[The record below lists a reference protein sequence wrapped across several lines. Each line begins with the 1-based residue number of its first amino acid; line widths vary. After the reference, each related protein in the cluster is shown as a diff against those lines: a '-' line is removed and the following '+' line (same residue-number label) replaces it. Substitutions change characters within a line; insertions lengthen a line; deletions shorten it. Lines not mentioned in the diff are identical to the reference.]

1 MMDGI
6 IIMQSSATNI
16 PFFSQLF
23 SLSWLALGCFSSYL
37 SQKQFFFGR
46 AIIVADI
53 NIISMKSVP
62 KARLCCL
69 QSQIK

>member
-16 PFFSQLF
+16 SFFSNFFHWADLPWDAF
-23 SLSWLALGCFSSYL
+23 LHVKNKC
-37 SQKQFFFGR
+37 FFGR

-53 NIISMKSVP
+53 NIISTESVP

>member
-16 PFFSQLF
+16 PFFSNF
-23 SLSWLALGCFSSYL
+23 FHWAYL
-37 SQKQFFFGR
+37 PWDAFLHISVKNKCFFGR

-53 NIISMKSVP
+53 NIISMESVP
-62 KARLCCL
+62 KARFCCL